1 MNYVKGVRKETIG
14 HSVGM
19 EMCPAMTRKCEVI
32 QNYHV
37 RDTSEELCAVVCSCV
52 CTVFS
57 AGLVTIGKSWENS
70 SSGETQ
76 MTPTHPIR
84 SNDKPKKRIL

>member
-52 CTVFS
+52 QLCVHRVQCRTS
-57 AGLVTIGKSWENS
+57 NHRQELGKFV
-70 SSGETQ
+70 
-76 MTPTHPIR
+76 IR
-84 SNDKPKKRIL
+84 GDANDTYPSYKVQQ